1 MKIFFVDCLKT
12 VSMMYKTTA
21 CSIGPLSS
29 LRDEGGNNMNLD
41 ETFLNET

>member
-1 MKIFFVDCLKT
+1 MKVFFVDCLKT
-12 VSMMYKTTA
+12 VTMMCKATA

-29 LRDEGGNNMNLD
+29 LRDESGNNMNLD